1 MKRGFEDL
9 VSWLFRTLPM
19 PTGAMLF
26 TGTGIVPDADFTL
39 HEGDVVKIDGGV
51 LGQLNNPVVLV
62 S

>member
-1 MKRGFEDL
+1 
-9 VSWLFRTLPM
+9 M
-19 PTGAMLF
+19 PHGAMLF
-26 TGTGIVPDADFTL
+26 TGTGIVPDASFTL